1 MKKFLLSASMLM
13 VAGAT
18 FAVTDNVSYPPVKD
32 LKIEN
37 QWILDRAHAGTEA
50 FEATVL
56 FNTTSPSA
64 YTDGETIYVATSGEQ
79 GMIHLFNFATGEYI
93 KTLNLTLGGEAYGGT
108 LCCNSV
114 IADEY
119 GHLVVAPFAA
129 NSDGLGEIKLYTVNV
144 DTAEL
149 TEVGSLLCDGVIGRI
164 DYIDLIGDVTGVE
177 AACTVMGGSSAADN
191 LNVWNWKLPQGGTD
205 FEGGWSDGS
214 FGTSI
219 SGTCPADLQGFGTA
233 NVLTIVRDGSK
244 SGDMNLFYIDCFNGF
259 PALYSSEGALIE
271 KLTDAD
277 LIHKD
282 ADGNVTSG
290 TIPSPAAGANGIAE
304 GACNGINLIAFP
316 EGQYDGSHKCQAII
330 TAVDENMSMASM
342 EYLWMVPEDGLGQT
356 SDGGRRKHSMKFIE
370 KEDGTYFFS
379 YKGNNGMAVYK
390 ISADGSVG
398 KNIMSTAKIRVNGGV
413 ISVSEKASSIEV
425 YNVMGQKVAQVNN
438 ASEVKA
444 PAQGAY
450 IVKATVNG
458 KAVVAKVIL

>member
-1 MKKFLLSASMLM
+1 MFLERKK
-13 VAGAT
+13 
-18 FAVTDNVSYPPVKD
+18 
-32 LKIEN
+32 
-37 QWILDRAHAGTEA
+37 
-50 FEATVL
+50 
-56 FNTTSPSA
+56 
-64 YTDGETIYVATSGEQ
+64 
-79 GMIHLFNFATGEYI
+79 
-93 KTLNLTLGGEAYGGT
+93 
-108 LCCNSV
+108 
-114 IADEY
+114 
-119 GHLVVAPFAA
+119 
-129 NSDGLGEIKLYTVNV
+129 EIRFV
-144 DTAEL
+144 
-149 TEVGSLLCDGVIGRI
+149 
-164 DYIDLIGDVTGVE
+164 
-177 AACTVMGGSSAADN
+177 
-191 LNVWNWKLPQGGTD
+191 
-205 FEGGWSDGS
+205 
-214 FGTSI
+214 
-219 SGTCPADLQGFGTA
+219 
-233 NVLTIVRDGSK
+233 
-244 SGDMNLFYIDCFNGF
+244 
-259 PALYSSEGALIE
+259 
-271 KLTDAD
+271 
-277 LIHKD
+277 
-282 ADGNVTSG
+282 
-290 TIPSPAAGANGIAE
+290 
-304 GACNGINLIAFP
+304 GINLIAFP